1 MKKQTIDPGELD
13 KHLQEYSTTVFDILD
28 KINRL
33 ISYRGLWDKNTEIS
47 FIRQQDDV
55 DIYYVLRI
63 KSQSESFLARFEI
76 ENLEIMAQKMHLK
89 LRSVGVDKNDNEL
102 YIEFSK
108 VGDEHERDGEG
119 DQEN

>member
-1 MKKQTIDPGELD
+1 MKKQKIDPEELD

-33 ISYRGLWDKNTEIS
+33 ISYYGLWDENIEIS

-55 DIYYVLRI
+55 DIYYVFRI

-102 YIEFSK
+102 FIEFSR
-108 VGDEHERDGEG
+108 VSDENERNGEG

>member
-1 MKKQTIDPGELD
+1 MAEVVWEMKKQTIDPEELD

-33 ISYRGLWDKNTEIS
+33 VSYRGLWDKDTEIS
-47 FIRQQDDV
+47 FIRQQDDA

-63 KSQSESFLARFEI
+63 KSQTESFLARFEI

-89 LRSVGVDKNDNEL
+89 LRSIGVDKNDNEL

-108 VGDEHERDGEG
+108 VGDS
-119 DQEN
+119 